1 MCAFPWH
8 RFALSSRG
16 LKELRYLW
24 EVPVHMHAV
33 HVLLLASASFE
44 LARRLCAG
52 GRMGI

>member
-1 MCAFPWH
+1 
-8 RFALSSRG
+8 

-52 GRMGI
+52 GRMRI